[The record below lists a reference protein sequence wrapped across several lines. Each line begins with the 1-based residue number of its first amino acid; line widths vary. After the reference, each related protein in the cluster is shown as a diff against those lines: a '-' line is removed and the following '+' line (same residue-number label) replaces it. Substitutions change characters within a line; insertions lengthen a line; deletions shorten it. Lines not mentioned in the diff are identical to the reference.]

1 MNPASVYKEFSIIS
15 RVIKMA
21 RPLQYVFE
29 LTKEEAQ
36 RFLDD
41 VLNPKPNPA
50 RDATIER
57 ARRLNIEVRQG

>member
-1 MNPASVYKEFSIIS
+1 MAKP
-15 RVIKMA
+15 IK
-21 RPLQYVFE
+21 YVFE

-57 ARRLNIEVRQG
+57 ARRLDIEMR